1 MKLFKLFNL
10 ALIASSLMLFTNCSS
25 DDNSSTT
32 PDPDPKPEPVTGVI
46 GDGSNAYKITKDIVY
61 KKGTYSLK
69 GWVYVTDGASVTFE
83 AGSVI
88 KGDKDTKASLIIEP
102 GSKIYAQGTATSPI
116 VFTSAQ
122 AKGSRKPGDWGGLII
137 CGKAKNNNGTPLAIE
152 GGPTTL
158 HGGDNDDDNSGV
170 LSYVRIEFAGYPFEE
185 NKEINGITFGSVGR
199 GTKVDHLQV
208 SYSNDDSFEWFG
220 GSVNA
225 KYLVAYHGW
234 DDDFDTDYGFS
245 GKLQY
250 LLAIRDPKI
259 ADTSLSNG
267 FESDN
272 NASGTNSTPK
282 TSAVFSNVTLVGPI
296 GQATDFKNTLEYI
309 NAGNYRPNN
318 NSKTGLFQAAMQ
330 IRRYSQLSCFNSVA
344 MGFPV
349 GLLLDNQKGN
359 TQSLATAGTL
369 KVNNVFFAQMGVV
382 GSDVNN
388 SFADK
393 LSTNG
398 ADMTD
403 AQSFSHTY
411 FIAQT
416 GNKVLANISDLK
428 LKQPNSLSTSP
439 NWGPS
444 IGSPLL
450 GAAAFS
456 DALLQ
461 SGFDKV
467 DYVGAFKSDADA
479 DNWTKGWTN
488 FDPQNT
494 DY

>member
-25 DDNSSTT
+25 DDNSSSN
-32 PDPDPKPEPVTGVI
+32 PDPEPEPTTGVI
-46 GDGSNAYKITKDIVY
+46 GDGSNSYKITKDVVY

-83 AGSVI
+83 AGSII
-88 KGDKDTKASLIIEP
+88 KGDKDTKSSLIIEP
-102 GSKIYAQGTATSPI
+102 GAKIYAQGTASQPI

-170 LSYVRIEFAGYPFEE
+170 LSYVRVEFAGYPFEE

-208 SYSNDDSFEWFG
+208 SYSNDDSYEWFG

-250 LLAIRDPKI
+250 LLAVRNPKI

-272 NASGTNSTPK
+272 NASGTNATPK
-282 TSAVFSNVTLVGPI
+282 TSVVFSNVTLVGPI
-296 GQATDFKNTLEYI
+296 GQAADFKNTLEYI

-359 TQSLATAGTL
+359 TQSLATNGTL

-388 SFADK
+388 SLVDK
-393 LSTNG
+393 YSTNG

-411 FIAQT
+411 FTAQT

-428 LKQPNSLSTSP
+428 LKQPNSLSSNP

-444 IGSPLL
+444 TGSPLL

-479 DNWTKGWTN
+479 DNWMKGWTN

>member
-1 MKLFKLFNL
+1 MKIKKVFIALF
-10 ALIASSLMLFTNCSS
+10 IAGSIVLFTNC
-25 DDNSSTT
+25 DDKNKQ
-32 PDPDPKPEPVTGVI
+32 DDPEPPALGVI
-46 GDGSNAYKITKDIVY
+46 GDGSQVYEIKKDTIFP
-61 KKGTYSLK
+61 KGIYTLR
-69 GWVYVTDGASVTFE
+69 GWVYITKGVSVTFQP
-83 AGSVI
+83 GTVI
-88 KGDKDTKASLIIEP
+88 KGDKSLKSSLIVEP
-102 GSKIYAQGTATSPI
+102 GAKIYAQGTPTSPI

-122 AKGSRKPGDWGGLII
+122 PKGSRKPGDWGGLII
-137 CGKAKNNNGTPLAIE
+137 CGNAKTNNGKKMQIE
-152 GGPTTL
+152 GGPRTEY
-158 HGGDNDDDNSGV
+158 GGENDADNSGV
-170 LSYVRIEFAGYPFEE
+170 LSYVRVEFAGYPFLDD
-185 NKEINGITFGSVGR
+185 KEINGVTFGAVGS
-199 GTKVDHLQV
+199 GTKVDHIQV

-234 DDDFDTDYGFS
+234 DDDFDTDNGFS

-250 LLAIRDPKI
+250 LLGVRNPKI
-259 ADTSLSNG
+259 ADISLSNG

-272 NASGTNSTPK
+272 NNSGNNLNPK

-296 GQATDFKNTLEYI
+296 GQADDFKNTPDYI
-309 NAGNYRPNN
+309 NAGLYRPNN

-349 GLLLDNQKGN
+349 GLLLDNQKGD
-359 TQSLATAGTL
+359 THSLAKNGTL
-369 KVNNVFFAQMGVV
+369 KINNVFFAQMGVV
-382 GSDVNN
+382 GSDKNE
-388 SFADK
+388 SFVDK
-393 LSTNG
+393 YSANG
-398 ADMTD
+398 VDMTD
-403 AQSFSHTY
+403 AQSYSHT
-411 FIAQT
+411 FFVAQT
-416 GNKVLANISDLK
+416 GNRVLANISDLK
-428 LKQPNSLSTSP
+428 LKQPNSLSANP

-444 IGSPLL
+444 AGSPLL
-450 GAAAFS
+450 DTASFS
-456 DALLQ
+456 DPLLQ